1 MTFKVEGFSVPKLEE
16 RLRDLTEQNI
26 FTPQLIIVDGF
37 PFDEASPEPLQQLRD
52 FSNTHG
58 LRIWFSVKTHRHEE
72 PGPNG
77 IPPQLSN
84 IDDLFNVI
92 LQLQPEGKNV
102 HVKVLRGV
110 EEKDYPE
117 LLLDPAT
124 MLISRSE

>member
-1 MTFKVEGFSVPKLEE
+1 M
-16 RLRDLTEQNI
+16 
-26 FTPQLIIVDGF
+26 IIVDGF
-37 PFDEASPEPLQQLRD
+37 PFDETSSESLQQLRE
-52 FSNTHG
+52 FSNSHG
-58 LRIWFSVKTHRHEE
+58 LRIWFSVKTHRHEK
-72 PGPNG
+72 PGPHG

-92 LQLQPEGKNV
+92 LHLQPEGKNV